1 MICIASKNNQHNRI
15 FEDEQ
20 QHMSS
25 MDAGNKNQQH
35 VGERVVEE
43 EDDEVELGLKHAG
56 RKIWLIKVPQFVAKE
71 WRNVM
76 DGGGDSE
83 PSNPVLGSLTI
94 ESGGSSAITLRL
106 DESFTP
112 TAHVPQTYEMMLQQQ
127 QQQMIVAFR
136 DHGAQRSVDGIVQHR
151 LDINPAS
158 LRGAGSK
165 EQYSKLSR
173 ERFGDKSSRGATEKK
188 RTIKI
193 MQDSKI
199 VDIRKPVG
207 VSVEQAFGKRKKK
220 GSDTLLL
227 EKRVAMDSNELMA
240 LLFRLFQRQ
249 SRWSFS
255 QLQKETDQ
263 PTQHLKKTLQEI
275 AKQNKTG
282 PYKDLWELSKE
293 STVHV

>member
-1 MICIASKNNQHNRI
+1 
-15 FEDEQ
+15 
-20 QHMSS
+20 
-25 MDAGNKNQQH
+25 MDAGNEKRKQH
-35 VGERVVEE
+35 AVVEE
-43 EDDEVELGLKHAG
+43 EEDDDVELGLKHAG

-76 DGGGDSE
+76 E
-83 PSNPVLGSLTI
+83 ESNWGQEKPQPVLGSLTI
-94 ESGGSSAITLRL
+94 ESGGSSAITLHL

-136 DHGAQRSVDGIVQHR
+136 DHGKQRSIDGIVQHR
-151 LDINPAS
+151 LDINPLS

-173 ERFGDKSSRGATEKK
+173 ERFGEKSSQGVTEKK
-188 RTIKI
+188 RTIQI
-193 MQDSKI
+193 MQNSKI

-207 VSVEQAFGKRKKK
+207 LSVDQAFGKRKRK

-227 EKRVAMDSNELMA
+227 EKRVAMDSNELLA